1 MGIPWGAYAIRP
13 YVCLP
18 SRGTRRWW
26 PRAPTPGLHESWAV
40 MSGGCSGSAGILP
53 IWERRHLAGPRL
65 PAGSR
70 RSQGSVP
77 VVTNPGWSVLVVVT
91 ILLLVL
97 SSATPALP
105 RATVDW
111 PLFGGTSDN
120 TRFAALAQINTTTVK
135 RLRVAWR
142 RDEGFGQFTWE
153 TFPVVVGRRMYLTTN
168 TNQVWALDAATGSV
182 IWTYTPRVTFFL
194 SGVGAKNGVGAEG
207 LTPPTNRGVAVA
219 AGKVYELTFD
229 CHLLAL
235 DAATGK
241 LLWQVAVADP
251 RRGYYE
257 TTPPPGLQ

>member
-1 MGIPWGAYAIRP
+1 MGR
-13 YVCLP
+13 
-18 SRGTRRWW
+18 
-26 PRAPTPGLHESWAV
+26 HEWRV
-40 MSGGCSGSAGILP
+40 F
-53 IWERRHLAGPRL
+53 WNRRHRAGPRL
-65 PAGSR
+65 PAGR
-70 RSQGSVP
+70 QRSQGSVP
-77 VVTNPGWSVLVVVT
+77 LVKNPGWSVLAVVT

-97 SSATPALP
+97 STATPVLP
-105 RATVDW
+105 AATADW

-120 TRFAALAQINTTTVK
+120 TRFAPLAQINTTTVK

-142 RDEGFGQFTWE
+142 REEGFGQFTWE

-168 TNQVWALDAATGSV
+168 TNQVWALDAATGAV
-182 IWTYTPRVTFFL
+182 IWTYTPRVNFFV

-241 LLWQVAVADP
+241 LLW
-251 RRGYYE
+251 RGAAGGPPPPPFPP
-257 TTPPPGLQ
+257 TAPPPPPGAGFFGGP

>member
-1 MGIPWGAYAIRP
+1 M
-13 YVCLP
+13 
-18 SRGTRRWW
+18 SHHERRLFWD
-26 PRAPTPGLHESWAV
+26 
-40 MSGGCSGSAGILP
+40 
-53 IWERRHLAGPRL
+53 RRHLAGPRL

-77 VVTNPGWSVLVVVT
+77 IVKNPGWSVLVVVT
-91 ILLLVL
+91 ILLLML

-105 RATVDW
+105 AATVDW

-120 TRFAALAQINTTTVK
+120 TRFAPLAQINTTTIR

-168 TNQVWALDAATGSV
+168 TDAVWALDAATGAV
-182 IWTYTPRVTFFL
+182 IWTYAPRVNFFA
-194 SGVGAKNGVGAEG
+194 SGVGAKNGAGMELA
-207 LTPPTNRGVAVA
+207 PPTNRGVAVA

-241 LLWQVAVADP
+241 LLW
-251 RRGYYE
+251 RGPPG
-257 TTPPPGLQ
+257 PPPPPHLPT